1 MADDGALSVDVE
13 AGSLAAAA
21 AAAKTGHRWVECMV
35 CTVGLATACM
45 SAASA
50 IYKAPAGIF
59 DGHRCAYYS
68 SVVSAGVIG
77 LAEACAAVMW
87 LSAGAADDG
96 PRQGQQPRLA
106 RRCVLCASFLPLAFM
121 AGLGG
126 VRILVK

>member
-1 MADDGALSVDVE
+1 MADAAPSFNIE
-13 AGSLAAAA
+13 AGELAAAA
-21 AAAKTGHRWVECMV
+21 ACSKGRRWVECMV
-35 CTVGLATACM
+35 CTIGLATATM

-50 IYKAPAGIF
+50 IHKPPAGIF
-59 DGHRCAYYS
+59 SGHSCAYYV

-77 LAEACAAVMW
+77 LAEASAAAVW

-96 PRQGQQPRLA
+96 PRQGQQQRLV